1 MYGLKVGGFCIF
13 CLNARIRELLLL
25 KGNSRMQKYKKFWKT
40 LQNGLKKRNAYEKN

>member
-40 LQNGLKKRNAYEKN
+40 LPNGLKKEMLTKKN